1 MPSSKHWGE
10 TVKRKNYYL
19 HVRKAHDGDIKVK
32 SARSSKQLYGNRI
45 NHTVR
50 PIKRRN
56 KRRSDK
62 RREARALAKYQKS
75 VSLTKEQYR
84 ESKES
89 EVKALCRECLEAVE
103 HMSDKDFNEQDYLKI
118 SNNLMKIH
126 TLADQKRISQD
137 SSRPIRN
144 NANFIDN
151 VLRLSSGLFYPF
163 ERTSNPDQ
171 DTDDY

>member
-1 MPSSKHWGE
+1 MPSSRKSSKNWGE

-32 SARSSKQLYGNRI
+32 SARTSKQLYRKRI
-45 NHTVR
+45 NHTVH
-50 PIKRRN
+50 PKKKRN

-62 RREARALAKYQKS
+62 RREERALAKYQKS

-84 ESKES
+84 EPKES
-89 EVKALCRECLEAVE
+89 EVKALCVTCLEAVE
-103 HMSDKDFNEQDYLKI
+103 HMSEKDFNEQDYLNI

-126 TLADQKRISQD
+126 ALADQNLISQD

-144 NANFIDN
+144 NANIIQN
-151 VLRLSSGLFYPF
+151 MGILRSGLYWGP
-163 ERTSNPDQ
+163 
-171 DTDDY
+171 DDY

>member
-1 MPSSKHWGE
+1 MPSSKNWGE

-32 SARSSKQLYGNRI
+32 SARTSKQLYGKRI

-50 PIKRRN
+50 PKKRRN

-84 ESKES
+84 EPKES

-103 HMSDKDFNEQDYLKI
+103 HMSEKDFNEQDYLKI

-126 TLADQKRISQD
+126 ALADQKRISQD

-144 NANFIDN
+144 NVNFIQNIGWIEMINDHPN
-151 VLRLSSGLFYPF
+151 RVINSI
-163 ERTSNPDQ
+163 
-171 DTDDY
+171 DDY